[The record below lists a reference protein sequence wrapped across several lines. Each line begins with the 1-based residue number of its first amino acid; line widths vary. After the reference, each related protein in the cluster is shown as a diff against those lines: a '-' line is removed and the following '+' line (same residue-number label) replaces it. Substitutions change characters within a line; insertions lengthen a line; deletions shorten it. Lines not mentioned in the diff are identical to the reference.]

1 LNNASSIFFKV
12 IPDENDVENILSE
25 SHWPFLNN
33 IDTTEPYPVA
43 QEHLEISTTRSQ
55 IRHKRINEYF
65 LGYDKSTCLYRL
77 PHKLRY
83 CFPNNSAF
91 SSLPIVYTTPSLAT
105 DDDIDKA
112 TQDKDGDCNDEDA
125 NALLSDDVN
134 VCNSEHDDD
143 KGELVKVDEQSVEY
157 LEKQVLKEQSIVYN
171 KIDCFLVDLWRT
183 LKASF
188 AESNSTSSTTTTTTS
203 CNTVSVNDLMVLLR
217 HANSL
222 ENSLL
227 IEGLLSLIWLTHEN
241 SDLNKLMRLSMINAQ
256 CGNVDNAITIINK
269 VIERDPTYVEAHTKR
284 AIYLY
289 TLKKF
294 QDSAISAK
302 KALGKL

>member
-1 LNNASSIFFKV
+1 
-12 IPDENDVENILSE
+12 
-25 SHWPFLNN
+25 
-33 IDTTEPYPVA
+33 
-43 QEHLEISTTRSQ
+43 
-55 IRHKRINEYF
+55 
-65 LGYDKSTCLYRL
+65 
-77 PHKLRY
+77 
-83 CFPNNSAF
+83 
-91 SSLPIVYTTPSLAT
+91 
-105 DDDIDKA
+105 
-112 TQDKDGDCNDEDA
+112 
-125 NALLSDDVN
+125 
-134 VCNSEHDDD
+134 
-143 KGELVKVDEQSVEY
+143 
-157 LEKQVLKEQSIVYN
+157 
-171 KIDCFLVDLWRT
+171 
-183 LKASF
+183 
-188 AESNSTSSTTTTTTS
+188 
-203 CNTVSVNDLMVLLR
+203 VNDLMVLLR